1 MLVYYLP
8 SNSDAN
14 FIEFLEKIC
23 NNDLL
28 NDGVILMGDFNIDM
42 KVKNYCQ
49 NKLIRVMNSI
59 GLKQLINEP
68 TRINTSE
75 TIIDLVFT
83 NEEIEITIEHESKIT
98 NYSVIVLYW
107 SVSAKKS
114 ENRLYV
120 IIIRRWKNL

>member
-1 MLVYYLP
+1 
-8 SNSDAN
+8 
-14 FIEFLEKIC
+14 
-23 NNDLL
+23 
-28 NDGVILMGDFNIDM
+28 MGDFNIDM

-83 NEEIEITIEHESKIT
+83 NEEIEITIEHELKIT

-120 IIIRRWKNL
+120 IIIRRWKNLWEWL